1 MRFLNISLEGP
12 DCSGKT
18 TLFNRFHRFTNFSYN
33 VQDRSCMSMY
43 VYSVLYGR
51 ESSSLWFE
59 KIYEDLKR
67 LDTLYV
73 ILLPEEDVLIERLLM
88 RGDDFQDETSIFK
101 VRNIFKSLSERFE
114 AFDNV
119 IVLTGVDL
127 DKNVREITNR
137 LDYLNNVSGKYLIK
151 NLVKASGKNEL
162 CDVSCKEIVDLE
174 ALDMSVLDFP
184 QEKEYYHGITKKIKQ
199 TVSDELAGRNPSGVV
214 QDESSR
220 RFIYSDDSCISMI
233 HFLVR
238 DNELNVKCVLRSSN
252 VETTLWADY
261 EFLKII
267 SCKFLEW
274 INKVELIVKL
284 EISIRS
290 AHIIP

>member
-1 MRFLNISLEGP
+1 MIKEKSKPSYEIEESVGAPHKIVCGVDEVGRGPLAGPVIAAAVILNPTLIPYDLNDSKKLSAKKREYLNEQILACAECAYGEASLEEI
-12 DCSGKT
+12 DELNKYIDH
-18 TLFNRFHRFTNFSYN
+18 NRDYN
-33 VQDRSCMSMY
+33 IAYAGMEQFR
-43 VYSVLYGR
+43 
-51 ESSSLWFE
+51 
-59 KIYEDLKR
+59 
-67 LDTLYV
+67 
-73 ILLPEEDVLIERLLM
+73 
-88 RGDDFQDETSIFK
+88 
-101 VRNIFKSLSERFE
+101 
-114 AFDNV
+114 
-119 IVLTGVDL
+119 
-127 DKNVREITNR
+127 
-137 LDYLNNVSGKYLIK
+137 GKYLIK

-184 QEKEYYHGITKKIKQ
+184 QEKEYYHGITEKIKQ
-199 TVSDELAGRNPSGVV
+199 TVSDELAGRNASGVV

-220 RFIYSDDSCISMI
+220 RFIYSYESCISMI

-274 INKVELIVKL
+274 INKIGLTIKFDVF
-284 EISIRS
+284 IRS